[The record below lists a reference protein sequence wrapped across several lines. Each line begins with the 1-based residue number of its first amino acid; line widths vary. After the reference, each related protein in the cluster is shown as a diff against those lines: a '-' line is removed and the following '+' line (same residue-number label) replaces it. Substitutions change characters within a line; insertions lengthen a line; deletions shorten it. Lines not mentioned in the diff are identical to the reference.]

1 MPTINE
7 AQRPAKL
14 TLIIGTNGTGK
25 TTVQKNILE
34 ELYKND
40 PENFKAL
47 IVCPD
52 PIEWTECEDVEL
64 SEKSDF
70 VFRGVRRHIYNPKV
84 TLKELHRFVRGY
96 LMLDDCRAYL
106 KASTA
111 DDIHA
116 LLVRRRQRMVDV
128 FAVAHGFNEIPPVFF
143 TFASDIILF
152 RTTDNIA
159 KRRDCLKDYDT
170 MRLAQA
176 RINKKAENNP
186 HYFEHI
192 KFS

>member
-1 MPTINE
+1 MEISNVSNE
-7 AQRPAKL
+7 RPAKL

-25 TTVQKNILE
+25 TTVQKSILE
-34 ELYKND
+34 QLAGID
-40 PENFKAL
+40 RDFKAL

-52 PIEWTECEDVEL
+52 PIEWTECEDVDL
-64 SEKSDF
+64 TEKSDF
-70 VFRGVRRHIYNPKV
+70 VFRGLRRHIYNPKT
-84 TLKELHRFVRGY
+84 TLEALQYFKKGY

-106 KASTA
+106 KSSTSDA
-111 DDIHA
+111 IHS

-152 RTTDNIA
+152 RTVDNIA
-159 KRRDCLKDYDT
+159 RRRDCLKDYDT
-170 MRLAQA
+170 MRIAQA

-192 KFS
+192 TFS